1 VELPVWFGKKKDKAD
16 KSSKNNDSKE
26 SVKKG
31 RGPKKGKHQKKAPLS
46 YTALEPFVDSL
57 YGDNGFKYDNG
68 SEQVGVVLVLPFS
81 EIGGLTTSKADKRDQ
96 SKGTFVTAINKGDFE
111 VYFDENQD
119 ELEQLIILANTD
131 SIDTLAD
138 FSILKNAEFRWA
150 YFSEDGELD
159 ETDYVSSM
167 DELIRHRTDL
177 ESYFNS
183 IFDED
188 DDVTTD
194 VSESTLNV
202 DYGSNFENNNSNVS
216 ELSTLSDLN
225 GLDDLNGIEEPV
237 FAQVNIPS
245 NDVIEEPVFNE
256 GVQTSEPEYH
266 EPYDFNESVEFD
278 DSPTFDEGPTVD
290 EYDYSDDAYD
300 DSLMSDEITVDED
313 LVQETISQVLYNG
326 DLELNM
332 PVDRFRD
339 IYLSG
344 ANDYLIPYY
353 DNDGSWLTQEANR
366 LIHSAND
373 DIHRR
378 IMSDL
383 DVANSTY
390 VRLLNELSVE
400 TAEMFNLK
408 GENEYVDLIK
418 LEDEI
423 LIESKT
429 NAEAR
434 IAEYEEKQHDEYEKR
449 REAKGDEAKANAMNT
464 YDQQNFDKFKRQLEE
479 HRRTELKNIQSD
491 YNDNVVKIKDRRK
504 SEAQSYYETGVAKI
518 LSELGKH
525 YIAIRDAQK
534 DYANKWGDKIIE
546 FLDDNRAQDIARVE
560 VMQRNLENDVRVTQ
574 MESESQ
580 AKIQSL
586 TEQFNAEVE
595 LLKANSSRE
604 LEDAK
609 HRIEHLESEKDRLFK
624 DRENLANR
632 TSSDYK
638 ALSEKYELVSSEL
651 AEARTKAA
659 MFELQQS
666 QLNQRDREIENWKNQ
681 VEIIAKANNQNKIAF
696 FCVAVVAVVAA
707 VLIGMITG
715 AQLF

>member
-1 VELPVWFGKKKDKAD
+1 MWFGKKKDKAD

-131 SIDTLAD
+131 SVDTLAD

-150 YFSEDGELD
+150 YFSEDGEIE
-159 ETDYVSSM
+159 ETDYVSNM
-167 DELIRHRTDL
+167 DELIQNRTNL
-177 ESYFNS
+177 EGYFNS

-188 DDVTTD
+188 DD
-194 VSESTLNV
+194 SENDTEVNSTLNV
-202 DYGSNFENNNSNVS
+202 DYGSNFENNAVS
-216 ELSTLSDLN
+216 ELNGLSELS
-225 GLDDLNGIEEPV
+225 GLDDIDEPV
-237 FAQVNIPS
+237 FAQLDHSVDQDPI
-245 NDVIEEPVFNE
+245 DEPVFTE
-256 GVQTSEPEYH
+256 PIQTTETEVQES
-266 EPYDFNESVEFD
+266 YDFNEVDDYEDSPNFD
-278 DSPTFDEGPTVD
+278 DISNDES
-290 EYDYSDDAYD
+290 YDYSDDAYD
-300 DSLMSDEITVDED
+300 DTLMSDEITVDED
-313 LVQETISQVLYNG
+313 LVQETVNQVLYNG
-326 DLELNM
+326 DLELTM

-339 IYLSG
+339 IYLFG

-353 DNDGSWLTQEANR
+353 QDDGSWLTQEANR

-408 GENEYVDLIK
+408 GQNEYVDLIK

-464 YDQQNFDKFKRQLEE
+464 YDQQNFDKFKRQLDE
-479 HRRTELKNIQSD
+479 HRRTELKNIQSY

-560 VMQRNLENDVRVTQ
+560 VMQRSLENDVRVTQ

-638 ALSEKYELVSSEL
+638 ALSEKYEFVSSEL

-681 VEIIAKANNQNKIAF
+681 VEIIAKANNQNKVAF

>member
-1 VELPVWFGKKKDKAD
+1 MWFGKKKDKAD
-16 KSSKNNDSKE
+16 KSSKRDDSKE

-68 SEQVGVVLVLPFS
+68 SERVGVVLVLPFS

-131 SIDTLAD
+131 SVVTLAD

-150 YFSEDGELD
+150 YFSEDGEIE
-159 ETDYVSSM
+159 ETDYVSNM
-167 DELIRHRTDL
+167 DELIQNRTNL
-177 ESYFNS
+177 EGYFNS

-188 DDVTTD
+188 DD
-194 VSESTLNV
+194 SENDTEVNSTLNV
-202 DYGSNFENNNSNVS
+202 DYGSNFENNAVS
-216 ELSTLSDLN
+216 ELNSLSELN
-225 GLDDLNGIEEPV
+225 GLDDIDEPVFAQLDHSVDQDTIEEPV
-237 FAQVNIPS
+237 FT
-245 NDVIEEPVFNE
+245 EPI
-256 GVQTSEPEYH
+256 QTTEPEYQ
-266 EPYDFNESVEFD
+266 ESYDFDEIDDYEDSPNFD
-278 DSPTFDEGPTVD
+278 DISNDEN
-290 EYDYSDDAYD
+290 YDYLDDAYD
-300 DSLMSDEITVDED
+300 DTLMSDEITVDED
-313 LVQETISQVLYNG
+313 LVQETFNQVLYNG
-326 DLELNM
+326 DLELTM

-353 DNDGSWLTQEANR
+353 QDDGSWLTQEANR

-525 YIAIRDAQK
+525 YITIRDAQK

-638 ALSEKYELVSSEL
+638 ALSEKYEIVSSEL